1 MCTVGP
7 EHYGQTGGSEE
18 QLSVVKLQYAAYV
31 REQVIHQAHPADLS
45 FTTWERDLV
54 AKKRGATALFSVWK
68 LGGCHSEHG
77 AILWRG
83 VVTTPGALTFSI
95 NSIDNGPK
103 NKGISGVSCVHGE
116 QISCSAAGLIFM
128 VLHCP

>member
-54 AKKRGATALFSVWK
+54 AKKRVEELWVNLVTAQPF
-68 LGGCHSEHG
+68 
-77 AILWRG
+77 
-83 VVTTPGALTFSI
+83 PG
-95 NSIDNGPK
+95 
-103 NKGISGVSCVHGE
+103 
-116 QISCSAAGLIFM
+116 
-128 VLHCP
+128 